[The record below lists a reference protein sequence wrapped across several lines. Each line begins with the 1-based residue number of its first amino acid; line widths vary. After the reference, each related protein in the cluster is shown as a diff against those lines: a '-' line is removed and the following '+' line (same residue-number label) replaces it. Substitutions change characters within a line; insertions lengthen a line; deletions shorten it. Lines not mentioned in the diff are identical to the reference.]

1 MLENN
6 QTDIHK
12 NKIYCGTD
20 FYLAMRAECGVLY
33 GSSFR
38 FKHITFVQDENLHP
52 RQLLTLDR
60 ELKQILK
67 ELENTYQENTNNHG

>member
-6 QTDIHK
+6 QTDIHQ
-12 NKIYCGTD
+12 NKIYCGTE

-38 FKHITFVQDENLHP
+38 FKNITFVQDENLHP
-52 RQLLTLDR
+52 RQLLSLDSKLKPLLD
-60 ELKQILK
+60 ELKK
-67 ELENTYQENTNNHG
+67 GFEA

>member
-6 QTDIHK
+6 QTDIHQ
-12 NKIYCGTD
+12 NKIYCGKEV
-20 FYLAMRAECGVLY
+20 YLAMRAECGVLY
-33 GSSFR
+33 ASSFR

-52 RQLLTLDR
+52 RQLLTCDR

-67 ELENTYQENTNNHG
+67 EFKNKHQENTNAL

>member
-1 MLENN
+1 MPENN
-6 QTDIHK
+6 QSDIHQ

-20 FYLAMRAECGVLY
+20 FYLAMRAECGVLH

-52 RQLLTLDR
+52 RQLLALDSKLKPLLD
-60 ELKQILK
+60 ELK
-67 ELENTYQENTNNHG
+67 ERFEA

>member
-1 MLENN
+1 MPENN
-6 QTDIHK
+6 QSDIHQ

-20 FYLAMRAECGVLY
+20 FYFAMRAECGVLH

-52 RQLLTLDR
+52 RQLLALDSKLKPLLD
-60 ELKQILK
+60 ELK
-67 ELENTYQENTNNHG
+67 ERFEA

>member
-1 MLENN
+1 MPKNN
-6 QTDIHK
+6 QSDIHQ

-20 FYLAMRAECGVLY
+20 FYLAMRAECGVLH

-52 RQLLTLDR
+52 RQLLALDSKLKPLLD
-60 ELKQILK
+60 ELK
-67 ELENTYQENTNNHG
+67 ERFEA